1 VQVASLLKKNWR
13 TKFDLSATPGARG
26 LFLLYLL
33 SSLGKSLDDRA
44 EANAGLE
51 YRKQALLNE
60 LAAT

>member
-1 VQVASLLKKNWR
+1 
-13 TKFDLSATPGARG
+13 
-26 LFLLYLL
+26 LYLL